1 MASAKLSPAALAEAV
16 AMLETL
22 SKDDLRDH
30 WHRYYGNPP
39 PKRLGADLLLRGVA
53 YAVQAEARGGLKP
66 ALRRKLKRLARDLT
80 QNGGAAPI
88 VRLSYKPGTR
98 LVRVWKGETHEV
110 TILEGD
116 FEWHGQRFDSL
127 SKIAREITGTRWS
140 GPAFFGLNNTKP
152 DARIGSPAGRGT

>member
-140 GPAFFGLNNTKP
+140 GPAFFGLN
-152 DARIGSPAGRGT
+152 GTCQRL

>member
-88 VRLSYKPGTR
+88 VQLSYKPGTR

>member
-1 MASAKLSPAALAEAV
+1 
-16 AMLETL
+16 MLETL